1 MALLK
6 KLKERRSK
14 RKAVDKWVL
23 GEKLSKAGRE
33 RARRRKMMKKVGGKI
48 ESKIPVSKK
57 ATKTVQ
63 SKKTAMGIKSKVK
76 KKDVAKKGSELTK
89 AGVYPKYKT
98 KSKSAGSFR
107 SAFASNCKGK
117 GSGDTFTWQG
127 RSYSCAKKSDT
138 KKAAPA
144 KKKEVQG
151 PPVDTSKKGQKRQYT
166 QASRGL
172 HKAEGKKFYEK
183 FSDAN
188 KAKYKKS
195 KKTGKSA
202 Y

>member
-48 ESKIPVSKK
+48 TSKIPVSKK

-63 SKKTAMGIKSKVK
+63 AKKTAMGIKSKVK
-76 KKDVAKKGSELTK
+76 KKDLAKKGSELTK

-98 KSKSAGSFR
+98 KSQSAGSFR
-107 SAFASNCKGK
+107 SAFSSNCKGK
-117 GSGDTFTWQG
+117 GSGATFSWQG

-151 PPVDTSKKGQKRQYT
+151 PPAPTSKKGIKSQTVAARR
-166 QASRGL
+166 SL
-172 HKAEGKKFYEK
+172 HKAEGRKFYEK
-183 FSDAN
+183 FSKEN
-188 KAKYKKS
+188 KAKFKKS

>member
-14 RKAVDKWVL
+14 RKAADKWVV

-33 RARRRKMMKKVGGKI
+33 RARRRKMVKKVGGKI
-48 ESKIPVSKK
+48 KSRIKVSKE
-57 ATKTVQ
+57 ATETVQ
-63 SKKTAMGIKSKVK
+63 AKKTAMGIKSKVK
-76 KKDVAKKGSELTK
+76 KKDLAKKGSELTK

-107 SAFASNCKGK
+107 SAFSSNCKGK
-117 GSGDTFTWQG
+117 GAGDTFTWQG
-127 RSYSCAKKSDT
+127 RSYSCEKKSDT
-138 KKAAPA
+138 KKVAT

-151 PPVDTSKKGQKRQYT
+151 PPVDTSKRGQKRQYGA
-166 QASRGL
+166 ASRGL
-172 HKAEGKKFYEK
+172 HREK
-183 FSDAN
+183 SKWWEKLTEEN
-188 KAKYKKS
+188 KRKLKKS
-195 KKTGKSA
+195 RKTGKSA